1 MVTNRDILEAV
12 IYAVTR
18 SRHVTI
24 ASLVIDSDVQG
35 IDFRSHL
42 KEGRI

>member
-1 MVTNRDILEAV
+1 MVTNCDILEAV

-18 SRHVTI
+18 PRPVTI
-24 ASLVIDSDVQG
+24 ASLVIDSDSQG